1 MPSAETELLAERSC
15 AASSA
20 NCETIELGEM
30 SASRRSSIWPLLS
43 TSAART
49 WEPETLIPMK
59 FVPGVV
65 IANSLSGRIRRV
77 ERSIDEGFGAVKLL
91 IPRVECGRDEENRMQ
106 IRTILL
112 PTDFSECGNYALSY
126 AASLARTFR
135 ASIIC
140 INVIEPI
147 VPTVGYSGMT
157 EPLPIADIAEQLED
171 SAEREL
177 PKLAE
182 CEECSGLEVEELVV
196 HGEAA
201 SEIVRVAR
209 ERGVD
214 LIVIS
219 SHGRTGLGRII
230 FGSTA
235 ESVVRHAPCPVLVV
249 KPPQEEETNSQ

>member
-1 MPSAETELLAERSC
+1 ME
-15 AASSA
+15 
-20 NCETIELGEM
+20 
-30 SASRRSSIWPLLS
+30 
-43 TSAART
+43 
-49 WEPETLIPMK
+49 
-59 FVPGVV
+59 
-65 IANSLSGRIRRV
+65 
-77 ERSIDEGFGAVKLL
+77 
-91 IPRVECGRDEENRMQ
+91 

-112 PTDFSECGNYALSY
+112 PTDFSECGNYALSH
-126 AASLARTFR
+126 AAAMARKFG

-140 INVIEPI
+140 LNVIEPI

-177 PKLAE
+177 PKIAE
-182 CEECSGLEVEELVV
+182 CEEFAGLNVEELVV

-209 ERGVD
+209 EREVD
-214 LIVIS
+214 LIVIA

-235 ESVVRHAPCPVLVV
+235 ESVVRHASCPVLVV
-249 KPPQEEETNSQ
+249 KPPQEEEANSSQ

>member
-1 MPSAETELLAERSC
+1 
-15 AASSA
+15 
-20 NCETIELGEM
+20 
-30 SASRRSSIWPLLS
+30 
-43 TSAART
+43 
-49 WEPETLIPMK
+49 MK
-59 FVPGVV
+59 
-65 IANSLSGRIRRV
+65 
-77 ERSIDEGFGAVKLL
+77 
-91 IPRVECGRDEENRMQ
+91 

-126 AASLARTFR
+126 AASLARTFN

-140 INVIEPI
+140 VNVIEPI
-147 VPTVGYSGMT
+147 VPAVGYSGLT

-182 CEECSGLEVEELVV
+182 CDECKGLTVEELVV

-201 SEIVRVAR
+201 SEIVTVAR
-209 ERGVD
+209 ERDVD

-219 SHGRTGLGRII
+219 SHGRTGLGRIL

-235 ESVVRHAPCPVLVV
+235 EAVVRHATCPVLVV
-249 KPPQEEETNSQ
+249 KPPPDEETE

>member
-1 MPSAETELLAERSC
+1 ME
-15 AASSA
+15 
-20 NCETIELGEM
+20 I
-30 SASRRSSIWPLLS
+30 
-43 TSAART
+43 
-49 WEPETLIPMK
+49 
-59 FVPGVV
+59 
-65 IANSLSGRIRRV
+65 
-77 ERSIDEGFGAVKLL
+77 RSILF
-91 IPRVECGRDEENRMQ
+91 
-106 IRTILL
+106 

-126 AASLARTFR
+126 AASLARRFG

-157 EPLPIADIAEQLED
+157 EPLPIADITEQLED

-182 CEECSGLEVEELVV
+182 CDECAGLDVEELVA

-201 SEIVRVAR
+201 SEIVRVAK

-214 LIVIS
+214 LIVIA
-219 SHGRTGLGRII
+219 SHGRTGLGRIL

-235 ESVVRHAPCPVLVV
+235 ESVVRHASCPVLVV
-249 KPPQEEETNSQ
+249 KPPQEEEHEQ